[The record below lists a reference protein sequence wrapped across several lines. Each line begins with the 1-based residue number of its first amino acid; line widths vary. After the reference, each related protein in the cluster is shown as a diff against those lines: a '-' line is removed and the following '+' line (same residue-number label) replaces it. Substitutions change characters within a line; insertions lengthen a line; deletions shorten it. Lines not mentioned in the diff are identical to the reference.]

1 MLKQKAMRTAVFFV
15 NRILIMTSKIRIFAK
30 ILITH
35 RCLVANLWRLVTNNL
50 ISLKILIKNLN
61 KYLVE
66 DMLIQESGGVVKIVQ
81 QTQPNMALH
90 ATS

>member
-1 MLKQKAMRTAVFFV
+1 M
-15 NRILIMTSKIRIFAK
+15 
-30 ILITH
+30 
-35 RCLVANLWRLVTNNL
+35 NNL

-81 QTQPNMALH
+81 QIQPNMALH

>member
-1 MLKQKAMRTAVFFV
+1 M
-15 NRILIMTSKIRIFAK
+15 
-30 ILITH
+30 
-35 RCLVANLWRLVTNNL
+35 NNL

-66 DMLIQESGGVVKIVQ
+66 DVLIQESGGVVKIVQ